1 MKNTPWR
8 IALGTALAA
17 GLTAAP
23 LAAVPASAAVPA
35 FAVEVAP
42 AAAGGSPVVINEA
55 YLSGGSPGAA
65 YKSKFVELYN
75 SSGAPVTL
83 DGWSLQY
90 RSGTGTAAPTAVAA
104 LSGSIPAK
112 GHYLVQGGTNS
123 ATSTAP
129 ALPAPDLVATGLN
142 PSGTAGTLVLAKQ
155 TTALNP
161 LATGSVIE
169 PANVAD
175 LLGYGASNTFETQA
189 AAAPAG
195 NTDVKSLSRS
205 NGADSNNNAADFALG
220 ASITPTAAGGSAD
233 PGPVGPDPVDPPP
246 AGGTKTIAEI
256 QGSGA
261 DSPFIGAS
269 VTTRGKVTAAFPTGG
284 FAGFYLQTPGTGGD
298 LTPANHPASDAIF
311 VYSPAT
317 VGSVTIGD
325 YVEITGTVS
334 EFYGMTQV
342 SVTDSAGLQKLDEAA
357 PEVKSTGFT
366 LPADEAVR
374 ESLEGM
380 LLTPQGP
387 VTVTDNYSLNQYG
400 EIGLAGGTTPLEQ
413 PTAVATYGSADY
425 TATVAANAARGI
437 KLDDGATTNFLKDA
451 ATKAQV
457 LPYLTTADPVRV
469 GSPVT
474 FQTDV
479 VLSYA
484 NNAWKFQ
491 PLTHLTPENA
501 GTIQP
506 ATFGATRAE
515 APAAVGGNLKLASF
529 NVLNYFTTTGDT
541 LAGCTFYTD
550 RDGNPVTVRSGC
562 NARGAANAENLKRQ
576 QDKIVAA
583 ISKSGADVVSLME
596 VENSA
601 QFGKDRDDALARLV
615 EALNVAAPGIWDYV
629 RTPANA
635 PPLADEDMIR
645 TAFIYKRAAA
655 EPVGESIIHND
666 TVAFASARKPLAQVF
681 KPVGAADDK
690 KFIAIANHFK
700 SKGSAATPEDTDK
713 GQGASNLAR
722 TEQAKSLLA
731 FSHDLQASKGTDKV
745 FLMGDFNAYAKED
758 PINVLTAAGFVNQDQ
773 KARNAGGSAKH
784 SYLFGGLVGSL
795 DHVLASPGANSVVTG
810 ADIWNINSVES
821 VALEYSRYNNNVTNY
836 YVPDQFRASDH
847 DPVVVGLD
855 LPAAPVTPASVDLN
869 LLGINDFHGR
879 IDANTF
885 LFAATVEQLRASAAP
900 GATAFL
906 SAGDN
911 IGASL
916 FASAVAKD
924 QPTIDVLNALE
935 LRASAVG
942 NHEFDAGWTDLRD
955 RVAAGGTNAKFPYLG
970 ANVYQKGTTD
980 PVLPEY
986 SVLEMNGVKVAVIG
1000 TVTQE
1005 VPSLVTPAGVTDL
1018 EFGDPVDAINRVAA
1032 KITGEKLADV
1042 IVVENHDGAGSGTPD
1057 GSTLEQEVAAGGPF
1071 AKLVTKTSPEVDAIF
1086 TGHTHKQYSWDAPV
1100 LDTSGQP
1107 TGRTRPVVQTGS
1119 YGEFIGQIQLTV
1131 DTTTMQVTGYKAGN
1145 VKRTVPTE
1153 TETAADLVA
1162 KYPRVAA
1169 VKAIVDKALA
1179 DAAVIGNQPV
1189 GKVTADI
1196 TTAFTPATATSPASR
1211 DDRANESTL
1220 GNLVADSLV
1229 DALKAPDLGA
1239 AEIGVVNPGGLR
1251 NELYYAPDGTIT
1263 YAEANAVLPFVNNLW
1278 TTSLTGAQFKTLLEQ
1293 QWQTNP
1299 DGTVPSRAYQQLG
1312 LSQNV
1317 NYTYDAARPAGDRI
1331 TSIRVNGS
1339 LIDPAKS
1346 YRIGTFS
1353 FLATGGDNFRVFK
1366 EGAGTEDS
1374 GLVDRDAWI
1383 KYLQGHNPVSPDFA
1397 RRTVAVVNSTA
1408 TEIKGGDA
1416 VSLAVSKLDLTSLG
1430 SPVNTSLTAAFTDA
1444 AGTATQLGTIPV
1456 SAGAATV
1463 NVKVPAGAAPGTG
1476 TLVLTAAESGTVV
1489 QVDVKVAASGPVTP
1503 ACTAPV
1509 PPTKWYDVAGWITYA
1524 MAWLQYQRCLK
1535 G

>member
-1 MKNTPWR
+1 MKRTPWK
-8 IALGTALAA
+8 IALGTALSA
-17 GLTAAP
+17 GLIAAP
-23 LAAVPASAAVPA
+23 LASVPA
-35 FAVEVAP
+35 FAVEVSP
-42 AAAGGSPVVINEA
+42 AAAGTSPVVINEA
-55 YLSGGSPGAA
+55 YLSGGSAGAA
-65 YKSKFVELYN
+65 YKNKFVELYN
-75 SSGAPVTL
+75 ASDAPVTL

-90 RSGTGTAAPTAVAA
+90 RSGTGTAAP
-104 LSGSIPAK
+104 S
-112 GHYLVQGGTNS
+112 
-123 ATSTAP
+123 STAP
-129 ALPAPDLVATGLN
+129 LAGTIAAKGYYLLKGGSNGTVGLDLPAADVTATGFN
-142 PSGTAGTLVLAKQ
+142 PAGAGGTIVLAKQ
-155 TTALNP
+155 STTLNP
-161 LATGSVIE
+161 LAVGSVIE

-175 LLGYGASNTFETQA
+175 LLGYGTSNTFETKA
-189 AAAPAG
+189 ATAPG
-195 NTDVKSLSRS
+195 SNTDVKSLNRS
-205 NGADSNNNAADFALG
+205 AGLDTNNNSADFTLSA
-220 ASITPTAAGGSAD
+220 AITPTPAGGSAD
-233 PGPVGPDPVDPPP
+233 PVDPDPVDPPP
-246 AGGTKTIAEI
+246 APAARTIAEI

-261 DSPFIGAS
+261 ASPFVGTS

-298 LTPANHPASDAIF
+298 LTPANHTASDAIF

-317 VGSVTIGD
+317 VGSVAIGD
-325 YVEITGTVS
+325 YVEVTGAVS

-342 SVTDSAGLQKLDEAA
+342 NVADAASLKKLDEAA
-357 PEVKSTGFT
+357 PEVKSTGFA
-366 LPADEAVR
+366 LPATEAFR

-413 PTAVATYGSADY
+413 PTAVAPYGSAEY

-474 FQTDV
+474 FKTDV

-484 NNAWKFQ
+484 NNSWKFQ

-501 GTIQP
+501 GIIQP

-515 APAAVGGNLKLASF
+515 APAAVGGTLKIASF
-529 NVLNYFTTTGDT
+529 NVLNYFPTTGDM

-550 RDGNPVTVRSGC
+550 RDGNPITVRGGC
-562 NARGAANAENLKRQ
+562 DARGAANAENLKRQ

-583 ISKSGADVVSLME
+583 VGKSGADVVSLME

-601 QFGKDRDDALARLV
+601 QFGKDRDDALAKLV
-615 EALNVAAPGIWDYV
+615 DALNIPAPGIWDYV

-645 TAFIYKRAAA
+645 TAFIYKKAAA

-681 KPVGAADDK
+681 KPVGASDDK

-700 SKGSAATPEDTDK
+700 SKGSATTPEDTDK

-731 FSHDLQASKGTDKV
+731 FSNDLQASKGTDKV

-758 PINVLTAAGFVNQDQ
+758 PINVLTAAGYINQDE
-773 KARNAGGSAKH
+773 KARNADGSAKH

-795 DHVLASPGANSVVTG
+795 DHVLATPGANSVVTG

-836 YVPDQFRASDH
+836 YAPDQFRASDH

-855 LPAAPVTPASVDLN
+855 LPAAPVLPPSVDLN
-869 LLGINDFHGR
+869 FLGINDFHGR
-879 IDANTF
+879 IDSNTV
-885 LFAATVEQLRASAAP
+885 LFAATIEKLREAAAP

-924 QPTIDVLNALE
+924 QPTIDVLNTLE
-935 LRASAVG
+935 LRTSAVG
-942 NHEFDAGWTDLRD
+942 NHEFDGGWADLRD
-955 RVAAGGTNAKFPYLG
+955 RVIAGGTNAKFPYLG
-970 ANVYQKGTTD
+970 ANVYKKGTTE
-980 PVLPEY
+980 PALPEY
-986 SVLEMNGVKVAVIG
+986 TVLELNGVKVAVIG

-1005 VPSLVTPAGVTDL
+1005 VPSLVTPAGITDL

-1032 KITGEKLADV
+1032 KITAEKLADV
-1042 IVVENHDGAGSGTPD
+1042 IIVEDHDGAGSGTPD
-1057 GSTLEQEVAAGGPF
+1057 GSTVEQEVAAGGPF
-1071 AKLVTKTSPEVDAIF
+1071 AKLVNETSPEVDAIF
-1086 TGHTHKQYSWDAPV
+1086 TGHTHKQYAWDAPV
-1100 LDTSGQP
+1100 LDANGQP
-1107 TGRTRPVVQTGS
+1107 TGKTRPIVQTGS

-1131 DTTTMQVTGYKAGN
+1131 DTATMQVTGYQAGN
-1145 VKRTVPTE
+1145 VKRTVPTT

-1169 VKAIVDKALA
+1169 VKATVDKAIA

-1211 DDRANESTL
+1211 DDRASESTL

-1312 LSQNV
+1312 LSKNV
-1317 NYTYDAARPAGDRI
+1317 NYTYDAARAAGDRV
-1331 TSIRVNGS
+1331 TSIRVDGS

-1353 FLATGGDNFRVFK
+1353 FLATGGDNFRIFK
-1366 EGAGTEDS
+1366 EGAGTKDS

-1383 KYLQGHNPVSPDFA
+1383 KYLQEHNPVSPDFA
-1397 RRTVAVVNSTA
+1397 RRTVAVVNTTA
-1408 TEIKGGDA
+1408 AEVKAGD
-1416 VSLAVSKLDLTSLG
+1416 SITLAVSKLDLTSLG
-1430 SPVNTSLTAAFTDA
+1430 SPVNTSLTASFTDA
-1444 AGTATQLGTIPV
+1444 AGTVTQLGTIPV
-1456 SAGAATV
+1456 SGGAAAV
-1463 NVKVPAGAAPGTG
+1463 DVKVPAGAAAGTG

-1489 QVDVKVAASGPVTP
+1489 KASVQVADSGPVP
-1503 ACTAPV
+1503 PVCSAPV
-1509 PPTKWYDVAGWITYA
+1509 APTKWYDFAGWIKYGL
-1524 MAWLQYQRCLK
+1524 AWLKYQNCLK

>member
-1 MKNTPWR
+1 MNRTPWK
-8 IALGTALAA
+8 IALGTALSA
-17 GLTAAP
+17 GLIAAP
-23 LAAVPASAAVPA
+23 LAAVPA
-35 FAVEVAP
+35 FAVEVSP
-42 AAAGGSPVVINEA
+42 AAAGTSPVVINEA
-55 YLSGGSPGAA
+55 YLSGGSSGAA
-65 YKSKFVELYN
+65 YKHKFVELYN
-75 SSGAPVTL
+75 TSDAPVTL

-90 RSGTGTAAPTAVAA
+90 RSATGTASPTTVAA
-104 LSGSIPAK
+104 LNGSIPAK
-112 GHYLVQGGTNS
+112 GHYLIQGSTNS

-129 ALPAPDLVATGLN
+129 ELPAPDLVATGLN
-142 PSGTAGTLVLAKQ
+142 LSGSAGTLILAKQ
-155 TTALNP
+155 AAALSP

-189 AAAPAG
+189 AAAPSG
-195 NTDVKSLSRS
+195 NTDVKSLNRS
-205 NGADSNNNAADFALG
+205 NAADSNNNSADFALS
-220 ASITPTAAGGSAD
+220 ATITPTTAGGTVD
-233 PGPVGPDPVDPPP
+233 PGPVDPDPVDPPP
-246 AGGTKTIAEI
+246 APAARTIAEI

-261 DSPFIGAS
+261 ASPFIGTT

-284 FAGFYLQTPGTGGD
+284 FNGFYLQTPGTGGD
-298 LTPANHPASDAIF
+298 LTPANHTASNAIF

-317 VGSVTIGD
+317 VGSVAVGD
-325 YVEITGTVS
+325 YVEVTGSIS

-342 SVTDSAGLQKLDEAA
+342 NVADTAGLKKLAEAA

-366 LPADEAVR
+366 LPAEEAFR

-380 LLTPQGP
+380 LLAPQGP

-413 PTAVATYGSADY
+413 PTAVAPYGSAEY

-437 KLDDGATTNFLKDA
+437 KLDDGASTNFLKDA

-484 NNAWKFQ
+484 NNSWKFQ
-491 PLTHLTPENA
+491 PLTHLVPENA
-501 GTIQP
+501 GIIQP

-515 APAAVGGNLKLASF
+515 APAAVGGNLKIASF
-529 NVLNYFTTTGDT
+529 NVLNYFPTTGDT
-541 LAGCTFYTD
+541 LTGCTFYTD
-550 RDGNPVTVRSGC
+550 RDGNPITVKGGC
-562 NARGAANAENLKRQ
+562 DARGAANAENLKRQ

-583 ISKSGADVVSLME
+583 IGKSGADVVSLME

-601 QFGKDRDDALARLV
+601 QFGKDRDDALAKLV
-615 EALNVAAPGIWDYV
+615 EALNVPTPGIWDYV

-645 TAFIYKRAAA
+645 TAFIYKKAVA

-666 TVAFASARKPLAQVF
+666 TVAFATARKPLAQVF
-681 KPVGAADDK
+681 KPAGAADDK

-731 FSHDLQASKGTDKV
+731 FSNDLQASKGTDKV

-758 PINVLTAAGFVNQDQ
+758 PLNVLTAAGYVNQDE
-773 KARNAGGSAKH
+773 KARNADGSAKH

-836 YVPDQFRASDH
+836 YAPDQFRASDH
-847 DPVVVGLD
+847 DPVVVGVD
-855 LPAAPVTPASVDLN
+855 LPVTPASVDLN
-869 LLGINDFHGR
+869 FLGINDFHGR
-879 IDANTF
+879 IDSNTV
-885 LFAATVEQLRASAAP
+885 LFAATLEKLRDAAAP

-935 LRASAVG
+935 LRTSAVG
-942 NHEFDAGWTDLRD
+942 NHEFDGGWADLRD
-955 RVAAGGTNAKFPYLG
+955 RVVAGGTNAKFPYLG
-970 ANVYQKGTTD
+970 ANVYKKGTTE
-980 PVLPEY
+980 PALPEFT
-986 SVLEMNGVKVAVIG
+986 VLEMNGVKVAVIG

-1005 VPSLVTPAGVTDL
+1005 VPSLVTPAGITEL

-1032 KITGEKLADV
+1032 KITADKLADV
-1042 IVVENHDGAGSGTPD
+1042 IIVENHDGAGSGTPD

-1071 AKLVTKTSPEVDAIF
+1071 AKLVNETSPEVDAIF
-1086 TGHTHKQYSWDAPV
+1086 TGHTHKQYAWDAPV
-1100 LDTSGQP
+1100 LDAGGQP
-1107 TGRTRPVVQTGS
+1107 TGKTRPIVQTGS

-1131 DTTTMQVTGYKAGN
+1131 DTASMQVTGHKAGN
-1145 VKRTVPTE
+1145 VKRTVPTT

-1169 VKAIVDKALA
+1169 VKAIVDKAIA

-1229 DALKAPDLGA
+1229 DSLKAPDLGA

-1251 NELYYAPDGTIT
+1251 NELYFAPDGTIT

-1312 LSQNV
+1312 LSKNV
-1317 NYTYDAARPAGDRI
+1317 NYTYDAARAAGDRI

-1353 FLATGGDNFRVFK
+1353 FLATGGDNFRIFK

-1383 KYLQGHNPVSPDFA
+1383 KYLQEHNPVSPDFA
-1397 RRTVAVVNSTA
+1397 RRTVAVVNTTA
-1408 TEIKGGDA
+1408 AEVKVGDS
-1416 VSLAVSKLDLTSLG
+1416 VTLAVSKLDLTSLG
-1430 SPVNTSLTAAFTDA
+1430 SPVNTSLAASFTDA
-1444 AGTATQLGTIPV
+1444 AGTVTQLGTIPV

-1463 NVKVPAGAAPGTG
+1463 DVKVPAGAAAGAG

-1489 QVDVKVAASGPVTP
+1489 KAAVHVADSGPVP
-1503 ACTAPV
+1503 PVCTAPV
-1509 PPTKWYDVAGWITYA
+1509 PPTKWYDFAGWIKYSL
-1524 MAWLQYQRCLK
+1524 AWLQYQNCLK

>member
-1 MKNTPWR
+1 MKRTPWK
-8 IALGTALAA
+8 IALGTALSA
-17 GLTAAP
+17 GLIAAP
-23 LAAVPASAAVPA
+23 LASVPA
-35 FAVEVAP
+35 FAVEVSP
-42 AAAGGSPVVINEA
+42 AAAGTSPVVINEA
-55 YLSGGSPGAA
+55 YLSGGSAGAA
-65 YKSKFVELYN
+65 YKNKFVELYN
-75 SSGAPVTL
+75 ASDAPVTL

-90 RSGTGTAAPTAVAA
+90 RSGTGTAAP
-104 LSGSIPAK
+104 S
-112 GHYLVQGGTNS
+112 
-123 ATSTAP
+123 STAP
-129 ALPAPDLVATGLN
+129 LAGTIAAKGYYLLKGGSNGTVGLDLPAADVTATGFN
-142 PSGTAGTLVLAKQ
+142 PAGAGGTIVLAKQ
-155 TTALNP
+155 STTLNP
-161 LATGSVIE
+161 LAVGSVIE

-175 LLGYGASNTFETQA
+175 LLGYGTSNTFETKA
-189 AAAPAG
+189 ATAPG
-195 NTDVKSLSRS
+195 SNTDVKSLNRS
-205 NGADSNNNAADFALG
+205 AGLDTNNNSADFTLSA
-220 ASITPTAAGGSAD
+220 AITPTPAGGSAD
-233 PGPVGPDPVDPPP
+233 PVDPDPVDPPP
-246 AGGTKTIAEI
+246 APAARTIAEI

-261 DSPFIGAS
+261 ASPFVGTS

-298 LTPANHPASDAIF
+298 LTPANHTASDAIF

-317 VGSVTIGD
+317 VGSVAIGD
-325 YVEITGTVS
+325 YVEITGAVA

-342 SVTDSAGLQKLDEAA
+342 NVADAAGLKKLDEAA
-357 PEVKSTGFT
+357 PEVKSTGFA
-366 LPADEAVR
+366 LPAAEAFR

-413 PTAVATYGSADY
+413 PTAVAPYGSAEY

-484 NNAWKFQ
+484 NNSWKFQ

-501 GTIQP
+501 GIIQP

-515 APAAVGGNLKLASF
+515 APAAVGGTLKIASF
-529 NVLNYFTTTGDT
+529 NVLNYFPTTGDM

-550 RDGNPVTVRSGC
+550 RDGNPITVRGGC
-562 NARGAANAENLKRQ
+562 DARGAANAENLKRQ

-583 ISKSGADVVSLME
+583 IGKSGADVVSLME

-601 QFGKDRDDALARLV
+601 QFGKDRDDALAKLV
-615 EALNVAAPGIWDYV
+615 DALNIPAPGIWDYV

-645 TAFIYKRAAA
+645 TAFIYKKPAA

-681 KPVGAADDK
+681 KPVGASDDK
-690 KFIAIANHFK
+690 KFIAIASHFK

-731 FSHDLQASKGTDKV
+731 FSNDLQASKGTDKV

-758 PINVLTAAGFVNQDQ
+758 PINVLTAAGYINQDE
-773 KARNAGGSAKH
+773 KARNADGSAKH

-795 DHVLASPGANSVVTG
+795 DHVLATPGANSVVTG

-836 YVPDQFRASDH
+836 YAPDQFRASDH

-855 LPAAPVTPASVDLN
+855 LPAAPVLPPSVDLN
-869 LLGINDFHGR
+869 FLGINDFHGR
-879 IDANTF
+879 IDSNTV
-885 LFAATVEQLRASAAP
+885 LFAATIEKLREAAAP

-935 LRASAVG
+935 LRTSAVG
-942 NHEFDAGWTDLRD
+942 NHEFDGGWADLRD
-955 RVAAGGTNAKFPYLG
+955 RVIAGGTNAKFPYLG
-970 ANVYQKGTTD
+970 ANVYKKGTTE
-980 PVLPEY
+980 PALPEY
-986 SVLEMNGVKVAVIG
+986 TVLELNGVKVAVIG

-1005 VPSLVTPAGVTDL
+1005 VPSLVTPVGITDL

-1032 KITGEKLADV
+1032 KITAEKLADV
-1042 IVVENHDGAGSGTPD
+1042 IIVEDHDGAGSGTPD
-1057 GSTLEQEVAAGGPF
+1057 GSTVEQEVAAGGPF
-1071 AKLVTKTSPEVDAIF
+1071 AKLVNETSPEVDAIF
-1086 TGHTHKQYSWDAPV
+1086 TGHTHKQYAWDAPV
-1100 LDTSGQP
+1100 LDANGQP
-1107 TGRTRPVVQTGS
+1107 TGKTRPIVQTGS

-1131 DTTTMQVTGYKAGN
+1131 DTATMQVTGYQAGN
-1145 VKRTVPTE
+1145 VKRTVPTT

-1169 VKAIVDKALA
+1169 VKAIVDKAIT

-1211 DDRANESTL
+1211 DDRASESTL

-1312 LSQNV
+1312 LSKNV
-1317 NYTYDAARPAGDRI
+1317 NYTYDAARAAGDRV
-1331 TSIRVNGS
+1331 TSIRVDGS

-1353 FLATGGDNFRVFK
+1353 FLATGGDNFRIFK
-1366 EGAGTEDS
+1366 EGAGTKDS

-1383 KYLQGHNPVSPDFA
+1383 KYLQEHNPVSPDFA
-1397 RRTVAVVNSTA
+1397 RRTVAVVNTTA
-1408 TEIKGGDA
+1408 AEVKAGD
-1416 VSLAVSKLDLTSLG
+1416 SITLAVSKLDLTSLG
-1430 SPVNTSLTAAFTDA
+1430 SPVNTSLTASFTDA
-1444 AGTATQLGTIPV
+1444 AGTVTQLGTIPV
-1456 SAGAATV
+1456 SGGAAAV
-1463 NVKVPAGAAPGTG
+1463 DVKVPAGAAAGTG
-1476 TLVLTAAESGTVV
+1476 TLLLTAAESGTVV
-1489 QVDVKVAASGPVTP
+1489 KASVQVADSGPVP
-1503 ACTAPV
+1503 PVCTAPV
-1509 PPTKWYDVAGWITYA
+1509 APTKWYDFAGWIKYGL
-1524 MAWLQYQRCLK
+1524 AWLQYQNCLK